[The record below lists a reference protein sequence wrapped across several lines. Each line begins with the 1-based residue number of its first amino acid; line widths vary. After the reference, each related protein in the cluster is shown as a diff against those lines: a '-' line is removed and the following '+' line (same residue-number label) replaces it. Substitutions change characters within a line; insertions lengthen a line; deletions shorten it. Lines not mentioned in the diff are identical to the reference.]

1 MSTMTST
8 RESLSAR
15 LASAASAAFGE
26 CRLTDLRRLSGGH
39 SGITYVASLD
49 LLEEPLELVVRVAP
63 EGRRPVGRH
72 DVLRQARIMEALG
85 LCSEVPVPVVLLA
98 DAGDPPFFAT
108 ELVPGLASDPILDQ
122 PRPGETAE
130 SIAKSWDEAIEL
142 LVQLHEVSIDRLG
155 LLDEP
160 PREPIEEVELWA
172 RTMRAARLDEDR
184 AAAQLEASLRKTAPA
199 RERTGIVHGD
209 FRLGNIL
216 IDDSTPRA
224 VIDWEIWSVGDPA
237 VDVGW
242 LVQFTDHTTYPG
254 VGREVP
260 GTPGLDEVIE
270 RYAAAAERD
279 VERLQWFVAL
289 GCFKLAAI
297 QAHNRRRHLEG
308 EHHDAFQELLG
319 PSIGTLLGRGLARM
333 EAR

>member
-1 MSTMTST
+1 
-8 RESLSAR
+8 
-15 LASAASAAFGE
+15 
-26 CRLTDLRRLSGGH
+26 
-39 SGITYVASLD
+39 
-49 LLEEPLELVVRVAP
+49 
-63 EGRRPVGRH
+63 
-72 DVLRQARIMEALG
+72 
-85 LCSEVPVPVVLLA
+85 
-98 DAGDPPFFAT
+98 
-108 ELVPGLASDPILDQ
+108 
-122 PRPGETAE
+122 
-130 SIAKSWDEAIEL
+130 
-142 LVQLHEVSIDRLG
+142 
-155 LLDEP
+155 
-160 PREPIEEVELWA
+160 
-172 RTMRAARLDEDR
+172 MRAARLDEDR

-224 VIDWEIWSVGDPA
+224 VIDWEIWSVGDTA

-260 GTPGLDEVIE
+260 GTPGLDDVIE